1 MSHVAAAGC
10 GLCACPLG
18 GLLLLHHKPCLL
30 ISSHAR
36 PVLVKGMHG
45 VGIGAP
51 LLLVLLLLL
60 VGQGRVVYLT
70 LLCPLPHVVGT
81 QCRGGGVG

>member
-1 MSHVAAAGC
+1 MLLLRVVG
-10 GLCACPLG
+10 CACPLG

-30 ISSHAR
+30 TSSHAR

-51 LLLVLLLLL
+51 LLLVLL

-81 QCRGGGVG
+81 QCRGVG

>member
-1 MSHVAAAGC
+1 MLLLRVVG
-10 GLCACPLG
+10 CACPLG

-30 ISSHAR
+30 TSSHAR

-70 LLCPLPHVVGT
+70 LYHVVGT